1 MASRGKA
8 LLPDD
13 LDLDATRAQPG
24 AASRPPFLHEQ
35 PPELPP
41 AIPGHLKERAV
52 ATTLYLLPGDH
63 LRLRTMALK
72 RNVSFQTLM
81 LDAIDLLL
89 KREGE
94 GAVTRWETRRKARM
108 EG

>member
-1 MASRGKA
+1 MFPARA
-8 LLPDD
+8 TNRAILPVLWRD
-13 LDLDATRAQPG
+13 P
-24 AASRPPFLHEQ
+24 
-35 PPELPP
+35 
-41 AIPGHLKERAV
+41 
-52 ATTLYLLPGDH
+52 
-63 LRLRTMALK
+63 
-72 RNVSFQTLM
+72 LM